1 MTDEQA
7 AVQQTASIFS
17 PAQFIGRIIGT
28 NLFGGGPSPPP
39 PPPPSAA
46 DVTPVF
52 LRGRSFTSG
61 DETVDRQ
68 LEQDLEQALALRFLR
83 PAAQLTR
90 EPVPVRVSP
99 PAAPAPTPAPIVAP
113 EPSQEA
119 RERSEVV
126 VPEENGVIHEIERIF
141 AMADGFSSITG
152 ALGELSGLVSGV
164 GGLLGRG
171 LSSTQGAP
179 VIQAGF
185 VGPAIR
191 AIGGVAGGA
200 ALGSAVTGFFGNGG
214 NGTAL
219 QRIKADAGRSITR
232 AQVIRMARV
241 CGLDVTARTLNSSV
255 ENVCEVV
262 AKGMPRRGR
271 GISSRDMSRTR
282 STLSKLNTMQRSLSS
297 LCPPTRRRSPRRK

>member
-1 MTDEQA
+1 MSDEA
-7 AVQQTASIFS
+7 SVQQTASIGN
-17 PAQFIGRIIGT
+17 PIAFIARIIGT

-39 PPPPSAA
+39 PPPPSIQ

-61 DETVDRQ
+61 DERVDRQ
-68 LEQDLEQALALRFLR
+68 LEEELQQALALRFLR

-90 EPVPVRVSP
+90 EPVPVRVATP
-99 PAAPAPTPAPIVAP
+99 PTPAAPTVPIVAP

-126 VPEENGVIHEIERIF
+126 VPDENGVIHEIERILT
-141 AMADGFSSITG
+141 MADGFANITG
-152 ALGELSGLVSGV
+152 ALGELSGLVGNV
-164 GGLLGRG
+164 GSLLGRG
-171 LSSTQGAP
+171 TQGAP

-185 VGPAIR
+185 VGPAVR
-191 AIGGVAGGA
+191 AIGGVVGGGA
-200 ALGSAVTGFFGNGG
+200 VGAGLTALLGGNG

-219 QRIKADAGRSITR
+219 QRIKADAGRSVTR

-241 CGLDVTARTLNSSV
+241 CGLDVTAQTLNTSV

-262 AKGMPRRGR
+262 SKGMPRRGR